1 MPAVS
6 SQQLKATSAPSA
18 PIAASDLEVLH
29 LAMVATTVT
38 TKEQLYWTP
47 QSSVLLAIIVRVGLL
62 LLLLMVFSVP

>member
-6 SQQLKATSAPSA
+6 SQQLKATSVPSALTAPS
-18 PIAASDLEVLH
+18 DREVLH
-29 LAMVATTVT
+29 FAMVVITVT

-62 LLLLMVFSVP
+62 LLHLMVFSAP

>member
-6 SQQLKATSAPSA
+6 SQQLKATSVPSA
-18 PIAASDLEVLH
+18 PTAPSDLEVLH
-29 LAMVATTVT
+29 FAMVVITVT

-62 LLLLMVFSVP
+62 LLHPMVFSAP